1 MAFSIFCQWD
11 NNFFEYKIVIT
22 EFTQENPFKNRFFD
36 MKRKNLKE
44 TKFVPGGAL
53 LQKDHNNRKV

>member
-22 EFTQENPFKNRFFD
+22 EFTQENHFKNIFFE
-36 MKRKNLKE
+36 MKRINLKE